1 MGGDPLYSLIL
12 VGLGINELSMN
23 PGSILNIKK
32 LIRSITLEEAKKVA
46 DHVLS
51 LDTSKEI
58 ENYLNEEIKIKLYN
72 KVILN

>member
-1 MGGDPLYSLIL
+1 MISGQRLTG
-12 VGLGINELSMN
+12 M
-23 PGSILNIKK
+23 SI
-32 LIRSITLEEAKKVA
+32 EEAKKVA